1 MRLQHRAGLLLKGTS
16 QGVPWGFCE
25 NANSDSVGLELSRD
39 CAFPTNSWVMLT
51 LQAHRLLFEQQG
63 QTGKRIRLKWKD
75 LGGRVSGQ
83 LAASE
88 RAWPRSLTSLSS
100 VSLSGRLVQ
109 ALPPLGITEEPRVIA
124 LRKL

>member
-51 LQAHRLLFEQQG
+51 LLAHRLLFEQQG
-63 QTGKRIRLKWKD
+63 RQGRGLDSNGKTWV
-75 LGGRVSGQ
+75 GGSV
-83 LAASE
+83 
-88 RAWPRSLTSLSS
+88 
-100 VSLSGRLVQ
+100 VSL
-109 ALPPLGITEEPRVIA
+109 LPLREPGPGASPL
-124 LRKL
+124 